1 MNLKSI
7 LIGTACILCAGASQA
22 VPAKPGVIDVTMPD
36 GTTMA
41 VRLVGDEYYH
51 LCLTEDGYPLV
62 EGDDGYYYYGEPAA
76 DGRMLSSGI
85 RAANASARDASARE
99 WLSRIDKSSL
109 GEAFDSG
116 RRVSMSGRMSKVP
129 VSVSAAQPLKAAT
142 ADQG

>member
-41 VRLVGDEYYH
+41 VRLVGDRS
-51 LCLTEDGYPLV
+51 YPLV

-99 WLSRIDKSSL
+99 
-109 GEAFDSG
+109 
-116 RRVSMSGRMSKVP
+116 
-129 VSVSAAQPLKAAT
+129 
-142 ADQG
+142 

>member
-51 LCLTEDGYPLV
+51 LCLTEDGYLLV

-99 WLSRIDKSSL
+99 
-109 GEAFDSG
+109 
-116 RRVSMSGRMSKVP
+116 
-129 VSVSAAQPLKAAT
+129 
-142 ADQG
+142 